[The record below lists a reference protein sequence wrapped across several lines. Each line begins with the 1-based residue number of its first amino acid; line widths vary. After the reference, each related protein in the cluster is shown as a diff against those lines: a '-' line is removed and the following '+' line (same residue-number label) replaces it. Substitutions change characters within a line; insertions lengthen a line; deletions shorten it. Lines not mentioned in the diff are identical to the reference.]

1 MIPIFFQG
9 SDIVK
14 YLYLGCISL
23 YMAKNNDDSHPV
35 YVSLT
40 NAEFQMLEQITD
52 NKGYRSN
59 AETLRMLFRDT
70 YMKE

>member
-1 MIPIFFQG
+1 MSIVFQG

-14 YLYLGCISL
+14 YLYLGSISL
-23 YMAKNNDDSHPV
+23 CMAKNNDNSNPV

-40 NAEFQMLEQITD
+40 NAEYQMLESITR

-59 AETLRMLFRDT
+59 AETLRMLFRDM